1 MRWGY
6 SKGILVNS
14 GAADMSKKSA
24 RVVACPPQ
32 LLPVPH
38 LARLLHLAD
47 SALPTGSFAYSYGLE
62 SSITFGLLRTETEFR
77 AYLYSFL
84 QQAMGFEVPFLTSAA
99 LAAESDLGML
109 LTEYDAQLLTP
120 ALHRASLTQ
129 GKTWLKLLATFYP
142 EAALGELGNDL
153 ARQALPAH
161 FVPLFGL
168 SLGRVGFVVPDIQS
182 TYLHLTLRDQLSAA
196 IRLGF
201 IGPMAG
207 HLLQHDFYGVFE
219 NLLAAADIR
228 PYTEATRCTVLLDI
242 AQILHDDIYSR
253 LFQN

>member
-1 MRWGY
+1 M
-6 SKGILVNS
+6 
-14 GAADMSKKSA
+14 
-24 RVVACPPQ
+24 
-32 LLPVPH
+32 PH

-62 SSITFGLLRTETEFR
+62 SSLTFGLLRTETEFR

-84 QQAMGFEVPFLTSAA
+84 QQAVGFELPFVTSAA
-99 LAAESDLGML
+99 TVPYAELEAL
-109 LTEYDAQLLTP
+109 LLEYDAQLLTP

-129 GKTWLKLLATFYP
+129 GKNWLRLLATFYP
-142 EAALGELGNDL
+142 KAGLAELGGAL
-153 ARQALPAH
+153 AQEELPAH

-168 SLGRVGFVVPDIQS
+168 SLGKAGFAASDIQL
-182 TYLHLTLRDQLSAA
+182 TYLHLALRDQLSAA

-228 PYTEATRCTVLLDI
+228 PYTEASRCTVLLDV
-242 AQILHDDIYSR
+242 AQMLHDDIYSR

>member
-1 MRWGY
+1 
-6 SKGILVNS
+6 
-14 GAADMSKKSA
+14 
-24 RVVACPPQ
+24 
-32 LLPVPH
+32 VPH

-84 QQAMGFEVPFLTSAA
+84 QQAMGFEIPFLTAA
-99 LAAESDLGML
+99 AQADSHDLDPL
-109 LTEYDAQLLTP
+109 LLEYDAQLLTP

-129 GKTWLKLLATFYP
+129 GKNWLKLLHTFYP
-142 EAALGELGNDL
+142 EAGLAQLGQEL
-153 ARQALPAH
+153 AQRQLPAH

-168 SLGRVGFVVPDIQS
+168 SLGKTGFTKTDIQA
-182 TYLHLTLRDQLSAA
+182 TYLHLALRDQLSAA

-207 HLLQHDFYGVFE
+207 HQLQHDFYGIFE
-219 NLLAAADIR
+219 SLLDSTDIR
-228 PYTEATRCTVLLDI
+228 PYTQATRCTLLLDM
-242 AQILHDDIYSR
+242 AQMLHDDIYSR

>member
-1 MRWGY
+1 M
-6 SKGILVNS
+6 
-14 GAADMSKKSA
+14 
-24 RVVACPPQ
+24 
-32 LLPVPH
+32 PH

-62 SSITFGLLRTETEFR
+62 SSLTFGLVRSETEFR

-84 QQAMGFEVPFLTSAA
+84 QQVMSFEIPFITSAA
-99 LAAESDLGML
+99 GSSAEELPAL

-129 GKTWLKLLATFYP
+129 GKNWLKLLATFYL
-142 EAALGELGNDL
+142 EAGLEALSTTLT
-153 ARQALPAH
+153 QQQLPPH
-161 FVPLFGL
+161 LVPLFGL
-168 SLGRVGFVVPDIQS
+168 SLGRIGFAVADIQA
-182 TYLHLTLRDQLSAA
+182 TYLHLALRDQLSAA

-207 HLLQHDFYGVFE
+207 HQLQHDFYGVFD
-219 NLLAAADIR
+219 NLLSAADIR
-228 PYTEATRCTVLLDI
+228 PYTEATRCTVLLDV
-242 AQILHDDIYSR
+242 AQMLHDNIYSR

>member
-1 MRWGY
+1 M
-6 SKGILVNS
+6 
-14 GAADMSKKSA
+14 
-24 RVVACPPQ
+24 
-32 LLPVPH
+32 PH

-62 SSITFGLLRTETEFR
+62 SSLTFGLVRTETEFR

-84 QQAMGFEVPFLTSAA
+84 QQAVGFELPFITSAA
-99 LAAESDLGML
+99 HLAEAELASL

-120 ALHRASLTQ
+120 ALYQASLTQ
-129 GKTWLKLLATFYP
+129 GKNWLKLLATFYP
-142 EAALGELGNDL
+142 EAGLAELGREL
-153 ARQALPAH
+153 AQRQLPAH

-168 SLGRVGFVVPDIQS
+168 SLGKAGFAVADIQA

-207 HLLQHDFYGVFE
+207 HLLQHDFYEIFE
-219 NLLAAADIR
+219 NLLDAADIR
-228 PYTEATRCTVLLDI
+228 PYTEATRCTLLLDV

>member
-1 MRWGY
+1 M
-6 SKGILVNS
+6 
-14 GAADMSKKSA
+14 
-24 RVVACPPQ
+24 
-32 LLPVPH
+32 PH

-62 SSITFGLLRTETEFR
+62 SSLTFGLVRTETEFR

-84 QQAMGFEVPFLTSAA
+84 QQAVGFELPFITSAA
-99 LAAESDLGML
+99 HLAEAELASLF
-109 LTEYDAQLLTP
+109 TEYDAQLLTP
-120 ALHRASLTQ
+120 ALYQASLTQ
-129 GKTWLKLLATFYP
+129 GKNWLKLLTTFYP
-142 EAALGELGNDL
+142 KAGLAELGQEL
-153 ARQALPAH
+153 AQQQLPAH

-168 SLGRVGFVVPDIQS
+168 SLGKAGFAVADIQA
-182 TYLHLTLRDQLSAA
+182 TYLHLALRDQLSAA

-207 HLLQHDFYGVFE
+207 HLLQHDFYEIFE
-219 NLLAAADIR
+219 NLLDAADIR
-228 PYTEATRCTVLLDI
+228 PYTEATRCTLLLDV

>member
-1 MRWGY
+1 M
-6 SKGILVNS
+6 
-14 GAADMSKKSA
+14 
-24 RVVACPPQ
+24 
-32 LLPVPH
+32 PH

-62 SSITFGLLRTETEFR
+62 SSLTFGLIKTEPEFR

-84 QQAMGFEVPFLTSAA
+84 QQAVGFELPFITSAITVA
-99 LAAESDLGML
+99 LDNLAPL
-109 LTEYDAQLLTP
+109 LNEYDAQLLTP

-129 GKTWLKLLATFYP
+129 GKNWLKLLATFYP
-142 EAALGELGNDL
+142 EAGLAKLNYEL
-153 ARQALPAH
+153 ARQQLPAH

-168 SLGRVGFVVPDIQS
+168 SLGRAGFERATIQA
-182 TYLHLTLRDQLSAA
+182 TYLHLALRDQLSAA

-207 HLLQHDFYGVFE
+207 HLLQHDFYAVFD
-219 NLLAAADIR
+219 NLLSAADIR

-242 AQILHDDIYSR
+242 AQLLHEDVYSR

>member
-1 MRWGY
+1 M
-6 SKGILVNS
+6 
-14 GAADMSKKSA
+14 
-24 RVVACPPQ
+24 
-32 LLPVPH
+32 PH

-62 SSITFGLLRTETEFR
+62 SSLTFGLVRTETEFR

-84 QQAMGFEVPFLTSAA
+84 QQAVGFDLPFITSAA
-99 LAAESDLGML
+99 GASHDLEPL
-109 LTEYDAQLLTP
+109 LLEYDAQLLTP
-120 ALHRASLTQ
+120 ALHQASLTQ
-129 GKTWLKLLATFYP
+129 GKNWLKLLATFYP
-142 EAALGELGNDL
+142 EVGLAELGQEL
-153 ARQALPAH
+153 ARQQLPAH

-168 SLGRVGFVVPDIQS
+168 SLGKAGFAVADIQA
-182 TYLHLTLRDQLSAA
+182 TYLHLALRDQLSAA

-207 HLLQHDFYGVFE
+207 HLLQHDFYEIFE
-219 NLLAAADIR
+219 NLLDAADIR
-228 PYTEATRCTVLLDI
+228 PYTEATRCTLLLDV

>member
-1 MRWGY
+1 M
-6 SKGILVNS
+6 
-14 GAADMSKKSA
+14 
-24 RVVACPPQ
+24 
-32 LLPVPH
+32 PH

-62 SSITFGLLRTETEFR
+62 SSLTFGLVNTETEFR

-84 QQAMGFEVPFLTSAA
+84 QQAVGFELPFITSAA
-99 LAAESDLGML
+99 TATGDDLPTL

-120 ALHRASLTQ
+120 ALYRASLTQ
-129 GKTWLKLLATFYP
+129 GKNWLKLLTTFYP
-142 EAALGELGNDL
+142 KAGLAELGRAL
-153 ARQALPAH
+153 ARQGLPLH

-168 SLGRVGFVVPDIQS
+168 SLGRVSFALADIQA
-182 TYLHLTLRDQLSAA
+182 TYLHLALRDQLSAA

-207 HLLQHDFYGVFE
+207 HLLQHDFYAIFE
-219 NLLAAADIR
+219 NLLDSAAIR
-228 PYTEATRCTVLLDI
+228 PYSEATRCTLLLEV
-242 AQILHDDIYSR
+242 AQIFHDDIYSR

>member
-1 MRWGY
+1 M
-6 SKGILVNS
+6 
-14 GAADMSKKSA
+14 
-24 RVVACPPQ
+24 
-32 LLPVPH
+32 PH
-38 LARLLHLAD
+38 LTRLLHLAD

-62 SSITFGLLRTETEFR
+62 SSLTFGLVRTETEFR

-84 QQAMGFEVPFLTSAA
+84 QQIVEFDLPFITSAA
-99 LAAESDLGML
+99 QVANAGLAPL
-109 LTEYDAQLLTP
+109 LLEYDAQLLTP

-129 GKTWLKLLATFYP
+129 GKNWLKLLTTFYP
-142 EAALGELGNDL
+142 EAGLAELGREL
-153 ARQALPAH
+153 AQQELPAH

-168 SLGRVGFVVPDIQS
+168 SLGKTGFAVADIRA
-182 TYLHLTLRDQLSAA
+182 TYLHLALRDQLSAA

-207 HLLQHDFYGVFE
+207 HLLQHDFYEIFE
-219 NLLAAADIR
+219 SLLDSTDIR
-228 PYTEATRCTVLLDI
+228 PYTEATRCTLLLDV

>member
-1 MRWGY
+1 M
-6 SKGILVNS
+6 
-14 GAADMSKKSA
+14 
-24 RVVACPPQ
+24 
-32 LLPVPH
+32 PH

-62 SSITFGLLRTETEFR
+62 SSLTFGLVRTETEFR

-84 QQAMGFEVPFLTSAA
+84 QQAVGFDLPFITSAA
-99 LAAESDLGML
+99 GASHDVEPL
-109 LTEYDAQLLTP
+109 LLEYDAQLLTP
-120 ALHRASLTQ
+120 ALHQASLTQ
-129 GKTWLKLLATFYP
+129 GKNWLKLLTTFYP
-142 EAALGELGNDL
+142 EAGLAELGHEL
-153 ARQALPAH
+153 VQQQLPAH

-168 SLGRVGFVVPDIQS
+168 SLGQAGFAVADIQA
-182 TYLHLTLRDQLSAA
+182 TYLHLALRDQLSAA

-207 HLLQHDFYGVFE
+207 HRLQHDFYEIFE
-219 NLLAAADIR
+219 NLLDAADIR
-228 PYTEATRCTVLLDI
+228 PYTEATRCTLLLDV

>member
-1 MRWGY
+1 M
-6 SKGILVNS
+6 
-14 GAADMSKKSA
+14 
-24 RVVACPPQ
+24 
-32 LLPVPH
+32 PH

-62 SSITFGLLRTETEFR
+62 SSLTFGLVRTETEFR

-84 QQAMGFEVPFLTSAA
+84 QQAVGFDLPFITSAA
-99 LAAESDLGML
+99 QGSDLDAL
-109 LTEYDAQLLTP
+109 LIEYDAQLLTP

-129 GKTWLKLLATFYP
+129 GKNWLKLLATFYP
-142 EAALGELGNDL
+142 EAGLAELSREL
-153 ARQALPAH
+153 AWQQLPAH

-168 SLGRVGFVVPDIQS
+168 SLGRVGFAVADIQA
-182 TYLHLTLRDQLSAA
+182 TYLHLALRDQLSAA

-207 HLLQHDFYGVFE
+207 HLLQHDFYAIFE
-219 NLLAAADIR
+219 NLLDSADIR
-228 PYTEATRCTVLLDI
+228 PYTEATRCTVLLDV
-242 AQILHDDIYSR
+242 AQMLHEAIYSR

>member
-1 MRWGY
+1 M
-6 SKGILVNS
+6 
-14 GAADMSKKSA
+14 
-24 RVVACPPQ
+24 
-32 LLPVPH
+32 PH

-62 SSITFGLLRTETEFR
+62 SSLTFGLVRTETEFR

-84 QQAMGFEVPFLTSAA
+84 QQAVGFELPFITSAA
-99 LAAESDLGML
+99 HLVETDLASLF
-109 LTEYDAQLLTP
+109 TEYDAQLLTP
-120 ALHRASLTQ
+120 ALYQASLTQ
-129 GKTWLKLLATFYP
+129 GKNWLKLLATFYP
-142 EAALGELGNDL
+142 EAGLAELGQEL
-153 ARQALPAH
+153 ARQQLPAH

-168 SLGRVGFVVPDIQS
+168 SLGKAGFAVADIQA
-182 TYLHLTLRDQLSAA
+182 TYLHLALRDQLSAA

-207 HLLQHDFYGVFE
+207 HLLQHDFYEIFE
-219 NLLAAADIR
+219 NLLDAADIR
-228 PYTEATRCTVLLDI
+228 PYTEATRCTLLLDV

>member
-1 MRWGY
+1 M
-6 SKGILVNS
+6 
-14 GAADMSKKSA
+14 
-24 RVVACPPQ
+24 
-32 LLPVPH
+32 PH

-62 SSITFGLLRTETEFR
+62 SSLTFGLITTETEFR

-84 QQAMGFEVPFLTSAA
+84 QQAMGFEIPFVTAA
-99 LAAESDLGML
+99 AQATGNDLEAL
-109 LTEYDAQLLTP
+109 LLEYDAQLLTP

-129 GKTWLKLLATFYP
+129 GKNWLKLLATFYP
-142 EAALGELGNDL
+142 EAGLAEVGREL
-153 ARQALPAH
+153 ARQELPAH

-168 SLGRVGFVVPDIQS
+168 SLGKTGFAVADIQA

-207 HLLQHDFYGVFE
+207 HRLQHDFYEIFE
-219 NLLAAADIR
+219 SLLDSADIR
-228 PYTEATRCTVLLDI
+228 PYTEASRCTLLLEV

>member
-1 MRWGY
+1 M
-6 SKGILVNS
+6 
-14 GAADMSKKSA
+14 
-24 RVVACPPQ
+24 
-32 LLPVPH
+32 PH

-62 SSITFGLLRTETEFR
+62 SSITFCLLKTETEFR

-84 QQAMGFEVPFLTSAA
+84 QQVVGFELPFITAA
-99 LAAESDLGML
+99 ATVASGDLPTL

-129 GKTWLKLLATFYP
+129 GKNWLKLLATFYP
-142 EAALGELGNDL
+142 DAGLAELGREL
-153 ARQALPAH
+153 MQQALPAH

-168 SLGRVGFVVPDIQS
+168 SLGGIGFEIADIQS
-182 TYLHLTLRDQLSAA
+182 TYLHLALRDQLSAA

-207 HLLQHDFYGVFE
+207 HLLQHDFYAIFE
-219 NLLAAADIR
+219 SLLDSADIR
-228 PYTEATRCTVLLDI
+228 PYTEATRCTFLLDI
-242 AQILHDDIYSR
+242 AQIFHDDIYSR

>member
-1 MRWGY
+1 M
-6 SKGILVNS
+6 
-14 GAADMSKKSA
+14 
-24 RVVACPPQ
+24 
-32 LLPVPH
+32 PH

-62 SSITFGLLRTETEFR
+62 SSLTFGLVRTETEFR

-84 QQAMGFEVPFLTSAA
+84 QQVVGFDLPFITSAA
-99 LAAESDLGML
+99 EASHDLEPL
-109 LTEYDAQLLTP
+109 LLEYDAQLLTP
-120 ALHRASLTQ
+120 ALHQASLTQ
-129 GKTWLKLLATFYP
+129 GKNWLKLLATFYP
-142 EAALGELGNDL
+142 EVGLAELGQEL
-153 ARQALPAH
+153 ARQQLPAH

-168 SLGRVGFVVPDIQS
+168 SLGKAGFAVTDIQA
-182 TYLHLTLRDQLSAA
+182 TYLHLALRDQLSAA

-207 HLLQHDFYGVFE
+207 HRLQHDFYEIFE
-219 NLLAAADIR
+219 NLLQAADIR
-228 PYTEATRCTVLLDI
+228 PYTEAARCTLLLDV

>member
-1 MRWGY
+1 M
-6 SKGILVNS
+6 
-14 GAADMSKKSA
+14 
-24 RVVACPPQ
+24 
-32 LLPVPH
+32 PH

-62 SSITFGLLRTETEFR
+62 SSLTFGLVRSETEFR

-84 QQAMGFEVPFLTSAA
+84 QQVMSFEIPFATSAA
-99 LAAESDLGML
+99 SISKEELPTL

-129 GKTWLKLLATFYP
+129 GKNWLKLLATFYP
-142 EAALGELGNDL
+142 EAALAKLGEEL
-153 ARQALPAH
+153 AQQHLPGH
-161 FVPLFGL
+161 LVPLFGL
-168 SLGRVGFVVPDIQS
+168 SLGRVGFALIDIQA
-182 TYLHLTLRDQLSAA
+182 TYLHLALRDQLSAA

-207 HLLQHDFYGVFE
+207 HLLQHDFYSVFE
-219 NLLAAADIR
+219 SLLAAADIR
-228 PYTEATRCTVLLDI
+228 PYTEATRCTVLLDV
-242 AQILHDDIYSR
+242 AQMLHDDIYSR

>member
-1 MRWGY
+1 M
-6 SKGILVNS
+6 
-14 GAADMSKKSA
+14 
-24 RVVACPPQ
+24 
-32 LLPVPH
+32 PH

-62 SSITFGLLRTETEFR
+62 SSLTFGLIQTETEFR

-84 QQAMGFEVPFLTSAA
+84 QQAVGFELPFITSAISP
-99 LAAESDLGML
+99 LPNELENI
-109 LTEYDAQLLTP
+109 LTEYDAQLLAP

-129 GKTWLKLLATFYP
+129 GKTWLKLLDSFYP
-142 EAALGELGNDL
+142 EAQLAELGHEL
-153 ARQALPAH
+153 ARQQLPAH

-168 SLGRVGFVVPDIQS
+168 SLGKTGFLAPAIQS
-182 TYLHLTLRDQLSAA
+182 TYLHLALRDQLSAA

-207 HLLQHDFYGVFE
+207 HRLQHDFYGIFE
-219 NLLAAADIR
+219 SLLSAADIR
-228 PYTEATRCTVLLDI
+228 PYTEATRCTLLLDV
-242 AQILHDDIYSR
+242 AQIFHDDIYSR